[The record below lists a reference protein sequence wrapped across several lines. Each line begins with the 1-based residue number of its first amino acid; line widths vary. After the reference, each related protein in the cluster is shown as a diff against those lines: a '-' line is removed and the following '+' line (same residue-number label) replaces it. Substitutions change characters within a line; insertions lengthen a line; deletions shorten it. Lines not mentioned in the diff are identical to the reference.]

1 MADERVLEQLTSDP
15 DFLSLSESDQDAM
28 YEELVGQQRS
38 PKFLEQVPRVAS
50 AMTLKPFLGT
60 AQKATSLIPSG
71 FLEPAGAITG
81 GFLGGAVGGTPGMI
95 LGTGLGSTVGGTLAE
110 ARSGRVSERPLGGGV
125 RSAALAAG
133 GAGAV
138 GLVKKSL
145 PLFRGLKTA
154 TSGKRVVEQARKARQ
169 IFQQVEGGAGPAL
182 ANELRGLKGAHD
194 LSSTIQ
200 KIRQLS
206 SDPDF
211 ALALEDA
218 MSNAAKVGDDTLEQ
232 VLTHPDPTVSTR
244 LSPYQVQQVSTT
256 LDQTTSSL
264 RRISQ
269 SRLGQIQPGSREL
282 LKLGQFDTTLRQLS
296 DDLSSQLTKAYPGV
310 YPKIIQKY
318 GKTQHAA
325 EVLSP
330 AFSERGDRLVKNI
343 KSGFGG
349 GETATLVR
357 ETLPESVTRPMFET
371 AGGQKV
377 LDLIN
382 PFAVAR
388 RIFTRR

>member
-1 MADERVLEQLTSDP
+1 MANERVLDQLTSDP
-15 DFLSLSESDQDAM
+15 DFLSLSEADQDQM
-28 YEELVGQQRS
+28 YEELAGKRQTG
-38 PKFLEQVPRVAS
+38 FLEQVPRVLS
-50 AMTLKPFLGT
+50 AATLSPMFGAARTATQLMPTPFL
-60 AQKATSLIPSG
+60 Q
-71 FLEPAGAITG
+71 PAGAIAG
-81 GFLGGAVGGTPGMI
+81 GVLGEAVGGPPGMI
-95 LGTGLGSTVGGTLAE
+95 AGTGLGSALGGTLAE
-110 ARSGRVSERPLGGGV
+110 ARSGRVSEQPLMGGV
-125 RSAALAAG
+125 RDAALAAT

-138 GLVKKSL
+138 GVVKKAV

-154 TSGKRVVEQARKARQ
+154 MSGKRVVEQARKARQ
-169 IFQQVEGGAGPAL
+169 IFQQVESGAGPAL

-194 LSSTIQ
+194 ASATIQ
-200 KIRQLS
+200 RIRQLS

-232 VLTHPDPTVSTR
+232 VLTHPDPTMATR
-244 LSPYQVQQVSTT
+244 LNPYQVQQVSTT

-269 SRLGQIQPGSREL
+269 SRLGQVQPGSREL

-296 DDLSSQLTKAYPGV
+296 DDLSNQLVKAYPDV
-310 YPKIIQKY
+310 YPKILQKY
-318 GKTQHAA
+318 GQTKHAA

-343 KSGFGG
+343 KGGFGG
-349 GETATLVR
+349 GETAQLVK
-357 ETLPESVTRPMFET
+357 ETLPKSITKPMFET
-371 AGGQKV
+371 AGAQKV
-377 LDLIN
+377 MDYVN
-382 PFAVAR
+382 PVAVAR